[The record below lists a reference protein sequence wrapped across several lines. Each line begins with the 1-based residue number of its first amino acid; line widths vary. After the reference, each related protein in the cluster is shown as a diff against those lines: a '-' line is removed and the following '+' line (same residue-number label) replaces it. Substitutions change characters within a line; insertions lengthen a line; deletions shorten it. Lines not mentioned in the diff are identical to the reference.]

1 VRFVRAAVEEVIGLF
16 VADWTQSLTTVAI
29 LAVAWFALSRLH
41 VAGVAFALAVALGAQ
56 LVVATL
62 AEARRKSRGSA
73 NH

>member
-1 VRFVRAAVEEVIGLF
+1 MAAVEEVIGLF

-29 LAVAWFALSRLH
+29 LALGWLALPRLH
-41 VAGVAFALAVALGAQ
+41 VNGVAFVLALALGLQ

-62 AEARRKSRGSA
+62 AEARRKARSSA